1 MEGQQNGRPAEDD
14 TPGAVIA
21 AEMLK
26 NLVLL
31 NQNIERSHK
40 IYSELAA
47 SIADLCD
54 YHETYMRAMEILI
67 EQAEEGKSKF
77 SLGDLAKATAEAA
90 AEVMPE
96 EDDGEDEPGEEDPRI
111 RVMR

>member
-1 MEGQQNGRPAEDD
+1 MADAPNGRPIDD
-14 TPGAVIA
+14 ETPGAVIA

-31 NQNIERSHK
+31 NRNIEKSHQM
-40 IYSELAA
+40 YEEVAR

-67 EQAEEGKSKF
+67 EQSEEGKSKF
-77 SLGDLAKATAEAA
+77 SLADLARATADAA

-96 EDDGEDEPGEEDPRI
+96 EEDEPGGEDPLVGR
-111 RVMR
+111 RG